1 MKQIN
6 NKLSLLMVTGVV
18 LSPFL
23 EQALA
28 QSPSSQSVGSHSDTS
43 ISDVIKSIIHLILWC
58 NFCCVGYSKMCA
70 KSNVSSSYGSSGVH
84 NYVAM
89 ESSAL
94 RIV

>member
-18 LSPFL
+18 LSPVL

-43 ISDVIKSIIHLILWC
+43 ISDEIKSIRLLIL
-58 NFCCVGYSKMCA
+58 
-70 KSNVSSSYGSSGVH
+70 
-84 NYVAM
+84 
-89 ESSAL
+89 
-94 RIV
+94 